1 MIFLLKNL
9 GFLVNFEKSVL
20 QPCQRIFLG
29 IFVVSRDTTLILL
42 QEKVNVII
50 DQFQLFLS
58 RDQVTVWEI
67 ALLIG
72 KLCYSRVVILP
83 VPLYYRSIQRQ
94 LILEFLMQKNFERRV
109 FLSLEAKKE
118 LIWWVNNLKL
128 SNGRSLVNSKNLE
141 NL

>member
-1 MIFLLKNL
+1 M
-9 GFLVNFEKSVL
+9 
-20 QPCQRIFLG
+20 G
-29 IFVVSRDTTLILL
+29 IFVVSRHMTLTLL

-67 ALLIG
+67 AQLIG
-72 KLCYSRVVILP
+72 KLCYSGVAILP
-83 VPLYYRSIQRQ
+83 GPLHYRSLQRQ

-109 FLSLEAKKE
+109 CLSLEAKKE

-128 SNGRSLVNSKNLE
+128 SNGRSLVNLKNLE